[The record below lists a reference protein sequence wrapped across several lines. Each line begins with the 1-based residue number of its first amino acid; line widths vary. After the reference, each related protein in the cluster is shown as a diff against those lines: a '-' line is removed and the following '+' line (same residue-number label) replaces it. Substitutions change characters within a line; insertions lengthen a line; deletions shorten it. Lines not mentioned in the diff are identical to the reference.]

1 MILGENLKVADFFRS
16 FPIKFNLIGNILHS
30 FGCHWAKNVRA
41 PRGYRFVVK
50 SLIFVL
56 PIKNFRLSM
65 CLLLLC
71 FFGGEGIESQ
81 VKVA

>member
-56 PIKNFRLSM
+56 TIKDFSLSV
-65 CLLLLC
+65 CFFLF
-71 FFGGEGIESQ
+71 FFGGELSR
-81 VKVA
+81 K